1 MPRRTREQAKADAA
15 RAWEQWARNA
25 PLDLLDYF
33 DGFSQELHADRCGPH
48 HNHQLGA
55 HLEELEDGSYR
66 VVLAFDIIDQT
77 HPED

>member
-1 MPRRTREQAKADAA
+1 MPAPTPEQQKADAA
-15 RAWEQWARNA
+15 RAWRAWAANA
-25 PLDLLDYF
+25 PLDLLDF
-33 DGFSQELHADRCGPH
+33 FEGSSQELHADGVGPH